1 MKKIFSLLIIVIS
14 LSTQAQVKSVN
25 LQASGLT
32 CSMCSNAI
40 NKALKTIPYVDKVIA
55 NIRNSSFEIT
65 FKPGSQVNFDDLKN
79 KVEDAGFSVAGLDAV
94 IDFNNISIKNDEHIN
109 IDGMLLHFMNVSDQA
124 LTGTHTIK
132 LLDKGFVPAKEY
144 KKNARYTK
152 MDCYKTGVAGACC
165 TKSGVAAGTRV
176 YHVTI

>member
-1 MKKIFSLLIIVIS
+1 MKKIISLLIITIS
-14 LSTQAQVKSVN
+14 LSTQAQVQSVN

-40 NKALKTIPYVDKVIA
+40 NKALKTIPYVDKVMA

-94 IDFNNISIKNDEHIN
+94 VDFNNMAITNDEHIN
-109 IDGMLLHFMNVSDQA
+109 IGGMYLHFINVTDQA
-124 LTGTHTIK
+124 LSGTRTIK
-132 LLDKGFVPAKEY
+132 ILDKGFVSPKEY

-152 MDCYKTGVAGACC
+152 MECYKTGVAGSCC